1 MFQRKLH
8 SPATYHALHA
18 WSRFFSRDVILHVG
32 VDIADCLGIKSSS
45 PAGPA
50 DSGIEFQL
58 PSSLHSSM
66 QMITD
71 QVGENAMC
79 HGLLS
84 AR

>member
-8 SPATYHALHA
+8 SPATYRALHA

-32 VDIADCLGIKSSS
+32 VDITDCLGINSSS

-50 DSGIEFQL
+50 DSRIEFQL
-58 PSSLHSSM
+58 PSM

-71 QVGENAMC
+71 QVGESTMC